1 MAQKKFICQWSLE
14 IVYGKQKQAI
24 EIMKKWNEEK
34 FRTSNF
40 KKSELRMMKGFIGVS
55 ASVVIDEYA
64 FETLEDLEKALA
76 DMAQPQ
82 FKKYS
87 DELAPL
93 VVSGSQKWTIL
104 VLQD

>member
-1 MAQKKFICQWSLE
+1 MNKKKFICQWSLE
-14 IVYGKQKQAI
+14 IVYGKQKQAS

-34 FRTSNF
+34 FRSSNF
-40 KKSELRMMKGFIGVS
+40 KKSEPRMLKGYIGVS
-55 ASVVIDEYA
+55 GSVVVDEYA
-64 FETLEDLEKALA
+64 FESMDDFEKALA

-93 VVSGSQKWTIL
+93 VVSGSQKWVVY